1 MLTANQKDGEILVAE
16 LQDWMQSNKKFNLI
30 DIREEYERDDYKL
43 NDTHF
48 IPMGEIMNSLGSL
61 NKIIPTV
68 IYCQTGNKSKAVASM
83 MKRQNFAEVYNLV
96 GGIHEWVTQELN
108 SY

>member
-30 DIREEYERDDYKL
+30 EIGEEYERDDYKL
-43 NDTHF
+43 NDTYF

-61 NKIIPTV
+61 NKV
-68 IYCQTGNKSKAVASM
+68 IYCQTCKKSKAVVSM

-96 GGIHEWVTQELN
+96 GGIHEWVTQEFN

>member
-1 MLTANQKDGEILVAE
+1 MLTANQKDWEILVAE

-61 NKIIPTV
+61 NRLIPTV

-83 MKRQNFAEVYNLV
+83 MKRQNFAEGYNLI
-96 GGIHEWVTQELN
+96 GGIHEWVTQKFN
-108 SY
+108 S